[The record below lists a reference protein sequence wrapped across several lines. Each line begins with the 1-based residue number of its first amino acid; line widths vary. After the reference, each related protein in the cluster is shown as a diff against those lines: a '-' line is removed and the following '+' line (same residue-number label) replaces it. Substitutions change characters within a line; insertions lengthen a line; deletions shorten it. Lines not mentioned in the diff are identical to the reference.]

1 MNKLTIGFK
10 AVGAAALLLGA
21 AAAHAAWYPLDVE
34 SIAAD
39 GGRTA
44 VKYEALEKAAEP
56 WNVCVS
62 FPHMKDSF
70 WLAADYGV
78 TEEAKRLGINL
89 QVLDAGGYTQLNNQ
103 ISQIENCV
111 AGGAKAVVIGAISQ
125 DGLGNLVADLK
136 KKGVYV
142 VDAYNGIVSKEV
154 DAHVLTIPSDEGL
167 RAGSYLAKKHPAGS
181 PAVKV
186 AWLPGPAGAGW
197 VELFNSGFLEGIKG
211 SAVQIAETKYGD
223 TGKEVQARLIEDL
236 LQTHKDI
243 DYVVGTAVTAEAA
256 VPVLRARNLTSKVK
270 VVSVYTTPG
279 VYQGVKAG
287 SIEAA
292 GMAPVVLVG
301 RIAVDQAVRL
311 IEKKDLLRNVGP
323 LGRVYTKDEAKD
335 LSIDAVLAPNGF
347 RPVFRVSAK

>member
-1 MNKLTIGFK
+1 MKGFK
-10 AVGAAALLLGA
+10 LSAVGAALMFCSMTAG
-21 AAAHAAWYPLDVE
+21 AAWYPIAVQSVGADKSEVVDYQPLD
-34 SIAAD
+34 
-39 GGRTA
+39 
-44 VKYEALEKAAEP
+44 KASQP

-89 QVLDAGGYTQLNNQ
+89 QVMDAGGYTQLNNQ

-111 AGGAKAVVIGAISQ
+111 AGGANAVVIGAIAQ
-125 DGLGNLVADLK
+125 DGLGNVLEELK
-136 KKGVYV
+136 KKNIPV
-142 VDAYNGIVSKEV
+142 VDAYNGIASDDVS
-154 DAHVLTIPSDEGL
+154 ARVLTIPYDEGH
-167 RAGSYLAKKHPAGS
+167 RAGLYLAEKHPAGS

-186 AWLPGPAGAGW
+186 GWLPGPAGAGW

-223 TGKEVQARLIEDL
+223 TGKEVQARLIEDM

-256 VPVLRARNLTSKVK
+256 VPVLRGRGLTKEVK
-270 VVSVYTTPG
+270 VVSVYMTPG
-279 VYQGVKAG
+279 VYQGLKSGA
-287 SIEAA
+287 IEAA
-292 GMAPVVLVG
+292 GMAPVVDAG

-311 IEKKDLLRNVGP
+311 IEKKDVLNRVNM
-323 LGRVYTKDEAKD
+323 LGKVYTTAEVGE
-335 LSIDAVLAPNGF
+335 LNSEQVLAPASF
-347 RPVFRVSAK
+347 KPVFRVNQ